1 MKANVNKEDAMP
13 AGNFI
18 DADAHMHESE
28 ETWKFFETSDEYPS
42 KPARILFDQ
51 NKTSLWVV
59 NGRILP
65 KPVAKGTVAGRD
77 ERDPRVKA
85 GQRAPFAPGAIE
97 MTDIETRVR
106 DMDELGVKAQVI
118 YPTFFIHWITD
129 EVNLEKALCKS
140 YNRFM
145 AEATSKAPDRLRW
158 AAVLPLRSIPDAISE
173 MRYAKDGGAVSV
185 FMRGIE
191 GDRTLDDPYFFPIY
205 EEAMKLD
212 MAIGVHTG
220 SGCPAFTSLFDSAR
234 NSKFGQ
240 IRVLPVFAFR
250 DIVGN
255 EIPERFPSLRFGF
268 LEAGSQWVP
277 YVLYE
282 INIWRIAMGK
292 EPLKAPDVFKAWRL
306 YVACDVSE
314 DLPWVIKYA
323 GEENIVLGTDY
334 GHKGIGTNPASGLRD
349 RGDLPREIIEKIELH
364 NPKRL
369 YAL

>member
-1 MKANVNKEDAMP
+1 
-13 AGNFI
+13 
-18 DADAHMHESE
+18 
-28 ETWKFFETSDEYPS
+28 
-42 KPARILFDQ
+42 
-51 NKTSLWVV
+51 
-59 NGRILP
+59 
-65 KPVAKGTVAGRD
+65 
-77 ERDPRVKA
+77 
-85 GQRAPFAPGAIE
+85 
-97 MTDIETRVR
+97 
-106 DMDELGVKAQVI
+106 
-118 YPTFFIHWITD
+118 
-129 EVNLEKALCKS
+129 
-140 YNRFM
+140 
-145 AEATSKAPDRLRW
+145 
-158 AAVLPLRSIPDAISE
+158 
-173 MRYAKDGGAVSV
+173 
-185 FMRGIE
+185 
-191 GDRTLDDPYFFPIY
+191 
-205 EEAMKLD
+205 MKLD